1 MASESEQ
8 DMRQYLEGVD
18 YPVRAANLVAAA
30 KDGSNIPAEVVHRLG
45 QLPSDAEFSGP
56 DEVVEQLEN
65 IESSGKQIP
74 TTEDT

>member
-18 YPVRAANLVAAA
+18 YPVRAANLVATA
-30 KDGSNIPAEVVHRLG
+30 KDDSNIPAEVVHRLG
-45 QLPSDAEFSGP
+45 QLPSGAEFSDP

-65 IESSGKQIP
+65 IESSGKQTP
-74 TTEDT
+74 TTEDM